1 MPRRK
6 RTWLLVLLGVV
17 IVGVASIWWAASA
30 KSDFERRVGEIELGM
45 SIQEIQVVM
54 KSAQL
59 AQMIGDNIELGAI
72 PVRCVVWDEDG
83 DEQLAFDFE
92 KGRLASKQF
101 ARLTGINRLRAL
113 WRKWFR
119 FAPPF

>member
-83 DEQLAFDFE
+83 DEQVAFDFE
-92 KGRLASKQF
+92 KADSP
-101 ARLTGINRLRAL
+101 ANSLRG
-113 WRKWFR
+113 
-119 FAPPF
+119 